1 MAGMGEGEG
10 GGGGWGGESLTWTQ
24 SGIILLQNV
33 DDARKRGG
41 ARCKEHGNA
50 TAAPA
55 NAAVAANPIQALPC
69 TAV

>member
-1 MAGMGEGEG
+1 MAGMGEGE
-10 GGGGWGGESLTWTQ
+10 GGESLTWTQ

-55 NAAVAANPIQALPC
+55 NAAVAANPIQALPFA
-69 TAV
+69 AV